1 LYSLSQLEA
10 FLDSQEAIEEI
21 LEVFKTET
29 RNNMSLLKT
38 AIDRLDYDSI
48 QHVAH
53 KMKTMAKQIEVKSV
67 LPILYDLDSPI
78 VNEIPTNRLLEKFE
92 QLEVQYSLLFQ
103 AMQKD

>member
-1 LYSLSQLEA
+1 MSQLEA
-10 FLDSQEAIEEI
+10 FLDSKEAIEEI

-29 RNNMSLLKT
+29 RNNMNSLKI
-38 AIDRLDYDSI
+38 AIDNLDHDTI

-67 LPILYDLDSPI
+67 LPILYELDSPI
-78 VNEIPTNRLLEKFE
+78 VNEIPNNELLEMFKE
-92 QLEVQYSLLFQ
+92 LEVQYSLLFQ